1 MTMDVDGRDE
11 RRTRSSPQA
20 ERDPF
25 RCKLYKLGKE
35 EVWEDLGTG
44 FVKVE
49 SCSEPPVLLIV
60 REVNDPRIERADII
74 CSTPILSP
82 EVYQLQGDPGKETI
96 ILWEDDVGQDF
107 ALSLEDQE
115 DTKEIW
121 KVVRGNEKRDVGAL
135 GPPARKK
142 PRGNTSSSMPIPS
155 FSTLTELQQILNRAL
170 PFQAREALA
179 MECMDEHFLDQL
191 RQVFRTAEET
201 SNAEALGQLFHICKG
216 MFLLGRTMLTE
227 RLLRKDCYADF
238 VGMLEDDD
246 GIPVERQFPHRKILD
261 VDIKFRSVLSF
272 TDEAIL
278 DKIHLN
284 YRMMYLRDHIL
295 PRMVDDSVFMVLL
308 QQIYQNTSSILAHLE
323 QNPKLLDQLFSQVK
337 DGDLQ
342 SLDFIQDCCRQM
354 RTPGFGQQE
363 RDSLYSTMVKRNLFQ
378 ILVPFIKERRDRP
391 NSSPSRP
398 VPHANCRA
406 IALDILHM
414 HAYHNPSSLQKF
426 SVKNTEFLAILINLL
441 IEEEDEGIQ
450 SLAGEIVR
458 WIMDFGCSHNLM
470 AAGSSVLTNGERE
483 DFLTA
488 LYDRDGPLPSLVNFF
503 RQNKVISAE
512 TPSRNFAMQMICE
525 VIVTGLQKNDFQSK
539 HFVINSNFPVYALR
553 LLNSDQKFLHHAV
566 IRVIK
571 ALVKKDD
578 EQCTRY
584 LIKNDIF
591 KPLILILEAF
601 LNEKKKLTGHV
612 RTTGN
617 IVVSSILDTLN
628 MVREGDQKEL
638 LKHLC
643 ETYTIFQVKPPFAEL
658 EKLVSK
664 HERNKEL
671 ANYPPENFQC
681 GAPATIARFASEE
694 DLQREEKYF
703 NESDEE
709 LPEEDD
715 EDAPPLVGLL
725 LAYEP
730 EDEVEEEDRDSGSL
744 RDNARPTS
752 PTSERKRLKRDL
764 D

>member
-1 MTMDVDGRDE
+1 MTMDVDARDD
-11 RRTRSSPQA
+11 RCSSSPQA

-25 RCKLYKLGKE
+25 RCKLYRLGKE

-44 FVKVE
+44 FVRVE
-49 SCSEPPVLLIV
+49 SSTDPASLQIV
-60 REVNDPRIERADII
+60 REINDPRMESADII
-74 CSTPILSP
+74 LSTQILSP

-96 ILWEDDVGQDF
+96 ILWEDMQHHDF
-107 ALSLEDQE
+107 ALSLEDQD
-115 DTKEIW
+115 DTKVIW
-121 KVVRGNEKRDVGAL
+121 KVLRGNEKRDVGAI

-142 PRGNTSSSMPIPS
+142 PRNVSSSTSLPIPS
-155 FSTLTELQQILNRAL
+155 FSTLNELQQMLNRSL
-170 PFQAREALA
+170 PFQAREFLA
-179 MECMDEHFLDQL
+179 QECLDDNYLEQL
-191 RQVFRTAEET
+191 CKVFHDAEDTENT
-201 SNAEALGQLFHICKG
+201 EALGQLFHICKG
-216 MFLLGRTMLTE
+216 MFLLGRTILTE
-227 RLLRKDCYADF
+227 RLLRKDCFTDF
-238 VGMLEDDD
+238 VGMLEYDD
-246 GIPVERQFPHRKILD
+246 GIPVERRFAHRKILG

-272 TDEAIL
+272 SDEAIL
-278 DKIHLN
+278 DKIHCN

-323 QNPKLLDQLFSQVK
+323 QSPKLLDQLFSQVK

-363 RDSLYSTMVKRNLFQ
+363 RDSLYSTMVNRDLFQ
-378 ILVPFIKERRDRP
+378 ILMPFIKESIERP
-391 NSSPSRP
+391 NISPSRP

-406 IALDILHM
+406 IALDIIHM

-426 SVKNTEFLAILINLL
+426 SVKNAEFLSVLINLL
-441 IEEEDEGIQ
+441 IEEQDEGIQ
-450 SLAGEIVR
+450 SLVGEIVR

-470 AAGSSVLTNGERE
+470 AANGSVLTNGERE
-483 DFLTA
+483 DFLQA

-525 VIVTGLQKNDFQSK
+525 VIVTGLQKNDFRSK
-539 HFVINSNFPVYALR
+539 HFVINSNFPVYAIR

-601 LNEKKKLTGHV
+601 LNEQKKLTVHM

-643 ETYTIFQVKPPFAEL
+643 ETYTIFQAKPPYAEL
-658 EKLVSK
+658 EKLINK

-671 ANYPPENFQC
+671 EKYPPEEFQC
-681 GAPATIARFASEE
+681 GAPAAIARFGSEE

-709 LPEEDD
+709 LPEED
-715 EDAPPLVGLL
+715 EEQDALPDVGVL

-730 EDEVEEEDRDSGSL
+730 EDEEEEEERESSL